1 MRKTAL
7 WETFFIALVLLVV
20 GGGLILNIGWTK
32 CNSFIIKDSG
42 EKASCGLWRFDAT
55 GLDSNNEEKYV
66 GYGRVV
72 GIQSVGQN
80 VILRTRIGLGG
91 RFFYIQNFRLSP
103 RGDGKF
109 EISEERRKWI
119 GYFDNSRMI
128 RFGMEEVPAMRKE
141 LGGKE
146 IMLVYF
152 SQGDDKGRAWKR
164 AVEMGNSAWGKI
176 ILMFKGLLNIN
187 TLDATQAGY

>member
-7 WETFFIALVLLVV
+7 WGTFFVVLFLLVV
-20 GGGLILNIGWTK
+20 GGVLILNLGWIK
-32 CNSFIIKDSG
+32 CSSFIMKDTG
-42 EKASCGLWRFDAT
+42 EKASCGVWRFDAT
-55 GLDSNNEEKYV
+55 GLDSNNGEKYV

-80 VILRTRIGLGG
+80 VILRARIGLGG

-103 RGDGKF
+103 RDDGKF

-128 RFGMEEVPAMRKE
+128 RFGMEEVPTMQKE
-141 LGGKE
+141 LRGKE
-146 IMLVYF
+146 VMLTYV
-152 SQGDDKGRAWKR
+152 SSGDDKGIAWKR
-164 AVEMGNSAWGKI
+164 AVEMGSNVWEKI

>member
-7 WETFFIALVLLVV
+7 WGTFFLVLILLVV

-32 CNSFIIKDSG
+32 CNSFILKDTG

-72 GIQSVGQN
+72 GIQSAGQN

-109 EISEERRKWI
+109 EISEERRKWM

-128 RFGMEEVPAMRKE
+128 RFGMEEVPIIRKE
-141 LGGKE
+141 LEGKE
-146 IMLVYF
+146 IMLVYI
-152 SQGDDKGRAWKR
+152 SSGDDKGSAWKR
-164 AVEMGNSAWGKI
+164 TVEMGSNVLGKI